1 MAFSA
6 GKVSAS
12 LLVAALLASCGSSD
26 SSTEDGNKGDV
37 AVEIN
42 AETWPKLTAPVAL
55 DPAIEARIT
64 ELMAKMS
71 VADKVGQTMQGEL
84 RHLTPEDV
92 RKYRIGSV
100 LNGGGSQPYGKRIA
114 ELEDWLSLAD
124 AYYEA
129 SMDTSSGGLAIP
141 ILWGTDAVHGHNNLR
156 GATIFPH
163 NIGLGAARNP
173 ELIKE
178 IGTATAR
185 EVRATGQE
193 WSFAP
198 TLAVV
203 RDDRWGRTYESYS
216 EDPEVVY
223 SYGGAMVEGI
233 QGAVG
238 DEDFLSGQHVISSA
252 KHFLGDGGTKGGVDQ
267 GDNVDSEADLRDIH
281 NAGYVSALD
290 AGVQTVMASFSGWKG
305 RKMHGRKDLLTDVL
319 KDQMG
324 FNGFV
329 VGDWNGH
336 GQVVDCSNESCAAS
350 FNAGVDMFMVPEDW
364 KKLYENT
371 LAQVATGEISMARL
385 DDAVRRILRV
395 KLRAGLF
402 EAGKPSSRPLA
413 ADHSIIGHP
422 DHQAI
427 ARRAA
432 AESLVLIKNNDG
444 LLPLKAGSRI
454 LVAGDGAD
462 NIGKQTGGW
471 TLSWQG
477 TGNSNADFPNGNSI
491 WQGIEDAVAAGGGQA
506 VLSVDG
512 SYDEKPDV
520 AIIVYGEDPYAE
532 FQGDR
537 EHLAYANDKNNEI
550 ELLKALK
557 ADGIPVVSVFI
568 SGRPMYATPEIN
580 ASDAFVAAWLP
591 GSEGAGVADVLIGD
605 ATGQARA
612 DFKGKLSFSWPKKAD
627 QGPLNHNDENY
638 DPLFAYGYGLDY
650 SSDVTVAVLP
660 EFEVPQDTSTSVFFE
675 DGQVVPYRLKV
686 MAAPEWSD
694 ELANTG
700 GELKVKDRIEV
711 MLADRNVQE
720 DSRRINFKGK
730 AAASALIHIFDTLDL
745 SRESNGDMLL
755 GMSFRVDEPATDA
768 VYMTIGCGE
777 GCMGTLDV
785 SEKLK
790 SVPQGEW
797 VDMSI
802 ALKCFVAA
810 GADMT
815 KINTPWRLTTKGSL
829 RLTMNAVRLT
839 APPADLSCPPAVA
852 GNGVLPN

>member
-1 MAFSA
+1 MVKSA
-6 GKVSAS
+6 LKLSA
-12 LLVAALLASCGSSD
+12 LILVGTLVACGENEQSQEEAQISKVAEITPSSWP
-26 SSTEDGNKGDV
+26 ELEP
-37 AVEIN
+37 AVPLNPEM
-42 AETWPKLTAPVAL
+42 E
-55 DPAIEARIT
+55 ERIT
-64 ELMAKMS
+64 QLMAQMS

-129 SMDTSSGGLAIP
+129 SMDTSGGGLAIP

-156 GATIFPH
+156 GATVYPH
-163 NIGLGAARNP
+163 NIGLGAAGNP
-173 ELIKE
+173 DLIRE
-178 IGTATAR
+178 IGAATAR

-216 EDPEVVY
+216 EDPEIVY
-223 SYGGAMVEGI
+223 AYGGAMVEGI
-233 QGAVG
+233 QGEIGA
-238 DEDFLSGQHVISSA
+238 EDFLSGQHVISSA
-252 KHFLGDGGTKGGVDQ
+252 KHFLGDGGTVGGVDQ
-267 GDNVDSEADLRDIH
+267 GDNIDHEAKLRDIH
-281 NAGYVSALD
+281 AAGYVSALN

-305 RKMHGRKDLLTDVL
+305 KKMHGRKDLLTDVL

-336 GQVVDCSNESCAAS
+336 GQVAGCSNESCAQS
-350 FNAGVDMFMVPEDW
+350 INAGVDMFMVPEDW
-364 KKLYENT
+364 KKLHENT
-371 LAQVATGEISMARL
+371 LSQVQSGEISMERL

-395 KLRAGLF
+395 KMRAGLF

-413 ADHSIIGHP
+413 ADASIIGHP
-422 DHQAI
+422 DHQAL

-432 AESLVLIKNNDG
+432 AESLVLLKNNG
-444 LLPLKAGSRI
+444 GVLPLNPTANI

-491 WQGIEDAVAAGGGQA
+491 WDGLKEAVETAGGTA
-506 VLSVDG
+506 TLSEDG
-512 SYDEKPDV
+512 SYSEKPDV

-537 EHLAYANDKNNEI
+537 EHLAYGNPKNREI
-550 ELLKALK
+550 ELLKKFK
-557 ADGIPVVSVFI
+557 AEGIPVVSVFL

-591 GSEGAGVADVLIGD
+591 GSEGAGVADIIIGSED
-605 ATGQARA
+605 GEPRSDFTGR
-612 DFKGKLSFSWPKKAD
+612 LSFSWPQKAD
-627 QGPLNHNDENY
+627 QGPLNVGDEVY
-638 DPLFAYGYGLDY
+638 EPLFAYGYGLTY
-650 SSDVTVAVLP
+650 SSNVEVAALP
-660 EFEVPQDTSTSVFFE
+660 EFDVPEDVSTSTFFE
-675 DGQVVPYRLKV
+675 NGPAAPYRLRV
-686 MAAPEWSD
+686 SAAPDWSD
-694 ELANTG
+694 ELAATG
-700 GELKVKDRIEV
+700 GELKAKDRIQV
-711 MLADRNVQE
+711 ALTDKNVQE
-720 DSRRINFKGK
+720 DSRRITFTGK
-730 AAASALIHIFDTLDL
+730 NEAAVFLNIFDTIDL

-755 GMSFRVDEPATDA
+755 GMSIRVDSAPEKP
-768 VYMTIGCGE
+768 VYLGMGCGE
-777 GCMGTLDV
+777 GCNALLDISDRLGGSPV
-785 SEKLK
+785 
-790 SVPQGEW
+790 GEW
-797 VDMSI
+797 QDVNI
-802 ALKCFVAA
+802 ALKCFVEA
-810 GADMT
+810 GADLT
-815 KINTPWRLTTKGSL
+815 KVDVPWYVTTAGSFQF
-829 RLTMNAVRLT
+829 TVNSVRLT
-839 APPADLSCPPAVA
+839 APPADLSCPAVA
-852 GNGVLPN
+852 TGKLSPR